1 MQAAFHVHAQRFLC
15 HFSCW
20 FGCMNPAKQMP
31 SFQGQL
37 VRGNLASKGQVLKP
51 NEAEVR
57 LQATRNRGFSRI
69 TCQLRSCQSTP
80 VLYKYQEWGDGS
92 RDPTPIASRSSIEG
106 KGTHYP
112 SPHFQFLLLFPK
124 FISIVSPFLLFFP
137 FSYHLSNSESPKKE
151 PKCLPPPAQ
160 TANLPRGVPKKPQL
174 QTYLCLRN

>member
-1 MQAAFHVHAQRFLC
+1 V
-15 HFSCW
+15 
-20 FGCMNPAKQMP
+20 
-31 SFQGQL
+31 

-69 TCQLRSCQSTP
+69 TCQLRSCQST
-80 VLYKYQEWGDGS
+80 LYCASTKSGAMAVATPHQS
-92 RDPTPIASRSSIEG
+92 RPADRIEG

-112 SPHFQFLLLFPK
+112 SPHFQFLPLFPK

-160 TANLPRGVPKKPQL
+160 TASLPPGVPKKTQL